1 MRVQNIRGLPRK
13 TRACPKTRATL
24 PLAII
29 GDIAGLMAFYAPA
42 VVARKTL
49 ARRAQRCHLSH
60 GLALAATLPMDAI
73 ILFLTMIVAGLILVG
88 DAFAIAMMMTALSS
102 VRKPIMTRIGALAR
116 KAVPIIARQLL
127 CWESQRMNR
136 PITKRGSY
144 RGTYRPYIFSFLIA
158 VVCYFGG
165 GLNSHAVIASPNE
178 TVQSLYQRC
187 ASCHL
192 PNGAGIP
199 QAFPPL
205 VAHIDRFFDTQI
217 GRDYLIQIT
226 IRGMRGKIEVNGATY
241 RGVMPAII
249 ARADDANIAALL
261 NELVERFGTDAQRK
275 QLPLFDKKQVS
286 RVKQAQPKK
295 HKEVLAMREAA
306 LQAARESE

>member
-1 MRVQNIRGLPRK
+1 MTP
-13 TRACPKTRATL
+13 

-29 GDIAGLMAFYAPA
+29 GVIAGLMGFYAPA
-42 VVARKTL
+42 VVARKML
-49 ARRAQRCHLSH
+49 ARRGQKCRPLH
-60 GLALAATLPMDAI
+60 GLAHVATLPMGAI
-73 ILFLTMIVAGLILVG
+73 ILFLIMIVAVLILVG
-88 DAFAIAMMMTALSS
+88 GAFAIAMRMTALLFA
-102 VRKPIMTRIGALAR
+102 RKPIMTQIGVLAP
-116 KAVPIIARQLL
+116 KAVLIIVQRLL
-127 CWESQRMNR
+127 CWGSQRMNR
-136 PITKRGSY
+136 PIIKRGKY
-144 RGTYRPYIFSFLIA
+144 KGRYKGTYRPYMFSFIIA
-158 VVCYFGG
+158 ALFYFGG

-178 TVQSLYQRC
+178 TAKNLFQRC

-205 VAHIDRFFDTQI
+205 VGHLEKFLATKI

-226 IRGMRGKIEVNGATY
+226 IGGMRGKIEVNGTTY

-249 ARADDANIAALL
+249 AGADDASIAALL
-261 NELVERFGTDAQRK
+261 NDLVRRFGTDAQRK
-275 QLPLFDKKQVS
+275 QLPLFDKNDVS
-286 RVKQAQPKK
+286 RIKQAQPKK